1 MLLLSLIF
9 SMCLI
14 AGLLCWHLIL
24 YIAFAMQRHGYNKFL
39 IFTLMS
45 LNWGIIIWL
54 CMYLGRTISKLLI

>member
-1 MLLLSLIF
+1 MLLLFLIF

-14 AGLLCWHLIL
+14 ACLLCWHLIF

-39 IFTLMS
+39 IFALMS

-54 CMYLGRTISKLLI
+54 CMYLGRTIPKLLI